1 MYFLKKCISIL
12 YLKIVG
18 NLSKGKGYGQ
28 KYKFLKSTI
37 TKTESILKTD
47 YAETWGGKIYV
58 HSSDTGSLSTLSISG
73 IFGPCDTQTVKDNV
87 HPGDFVID
95 LGANIGYYTC
105 LLAKLVGKDGKVFA
119 FEPDPR
125 NLKLLEKNIKVNEYN
140 NVVIVD
146 KAVSDVNDMCTLYC
160 SEKTFGASTIFES
173 EKTKTKNCFPIKSET
188 VSLDSYFEKLNL
200 HNKIDFIKIDIEGAE
215 FKAFNGMK
223 KILQLN
229 SDLKIFTEITPLLL
243 DNANST
249 VSNVLDF
256 LADYKFTNIFLS
268 DNRKNALS
276 KISKQELI
284 SHMKNSNSA
293 NILCIK

>member
-1 MYFLKKCISIL
+1 MYFLKKRISIL

-18 NLSKGKGYGQ
+18 SLSRGKGYGQ
-28 KYKFLKSTI
+28 KHKFLKSTI

-47 YAETWGGKIYV
+47 FAETWSGKIYV
-58 HSSDTGSLSTLSISG
+58 HSNDTGSLSTLSISG
-73 IFGPCDTQTVKDNV
+73 TFGPRDTQTVKDNV
-87 HPGDFVID
+87 HLGDFVVD

-125 NLKLLEKNIKVNEYN
+125 NLKLLEKNVKVNEYN

-146 KAVSDVNDMCTLYC
+146 KAVSDVNGTCTLYC
-160 SEKTFGASTIFES
+160 SQKKFGASTIFES
-173 EKTKTKNCFPIKSET
+173 EKTKTKDLFPVKSET
-188 VSLDSYFEKLNL
+188 VSLDYYFKKLNL

-229 SDLKIFTEITPLLL
+229 SNLKIFTEITPLLL
-243 DNANST
+243 DDANST
-249 VSNVLDF
+249 VKQVLDF
-256 LADYKFTNIFLS
+256 LDDYKFTNRFLS
-268 DNRKNALS
+268 DNRKNTLS
-276 KISKQELI
+276 KINKQELLN
-284 SHMKNSNSA
+284 HMKNSNSV
-293 NILCIK
+293 NILCTQ